1 MSNMANKVFYTKK
14 AKAEIRKRRRKIEL
28 QKAGGDGDDAGSV
41 DNSAMFAGNDAGG
54 TNGSGRKRTAD
65 QISDVRIHQ
74 QVSGDGP
81 SSSGAHDVGNEKSKN
96 NQSIL
101 TIVIPR
107 NLAPKDAKKF
117 RKDERRKAR
126 SEGHSDDQIE
136 FVDEGK
142 KRKEGGPKSSLS
154 SSSSS
159 SAEPSSSVAAEAGK
173 EGGSGNHTARA
184 TKDKSKDKKSFPRIN
199 DLLSQHA
206 AHQKLQEK
214 LAKQKSANDSLS
226 TAEKRRYVAVDCEMV
241 GIGPEGKKSAL
252 ARVSVVDWDGSVLL
266 DSFVRV
272 SERVTDFRTRVSGV
286 RPRDIA
292 AANAGAMD
300 HDEAR
305 LAVGELLRGKVLVGH
320 ALRNDLSVL
329 MLSHPRADVRDTAR
343 YAPFMRPSGSGGGKM
358 RPRKLR
364 DLVFENLGRR
374 IQVEGESHCSVDD
387 ATATMELFQIVRG
400 RWEKELQQSSSGGK
414 RVGSGIGIGR
424 GKK

>member
-1 MSNMANKVFYTKK
+1 MANNVFYTKK
-14 AKAEIRKRRRKIEL
+14 AKAEIRKRRRKIEV
-28 QKAGGDGDDAGSV
+28 QKAGGDGDDASGSV
-41 DNSAMFAGNDAGG
+41 DNFTIFVGNDAGG
-54 TNGSGRKRTAD
+54 ANGSVRKRTAD
-65 QISDVRIHQ
+65 QISDGRMHQ
-74 QVSGDGP
+74 QISGDCP
-81 SSSGAHDVGNEKSKN
+81 SSSSSGAQDDGNEKSKN
-96 NQSIL
+96 KQSIL

-107 NLAPKDAKKF
+107 NLSPKDAKKF

-126 SEGHSDDQIE
+126 SEGRSEDQIE

-142 KRKEGGPKSSLS
+142 KRKDGGPK

-159 SAEPSSSVAAEAGK
+159 SAEPSSSAAAEAGK
-173 EGGSGNHTARA
+173 GGGSGNHHTRA
-184 TKDKSKDKKSFPRIN
+184 TKDKAKDKKSFPRIN

-226 TAEKRRYVAVDCEMV
+226 PDEKRRYVAVDCEMV
-241 GIGPEGKKSAL
+241 GVGPEGKKSAL
-252 ARVSVVDWDGSVLL
+252 ARVSVVDWHGSVLL
-266 DSFVRV
+266 DTFVRV
-272 SERVTDFRTRVSGV
+272 PERVTDFRTRVSGV
-286 RPRDIA
+286 RPRDISA
-292 AANAGAMD
+292 ASAGAVD
-300 HDEAR
+300 HGEAR
-305 LAVGELLRGKVLVGH
+305 LAVGELLKGKVLVGH

-364 DLVFENLGRR
+364 DLVLENLGRR

-387 ATATMELFQIVRG
+387 ATATMELFQIVRA